1 MQNANEYQI
10 PYYFRNIGQ
19 TLNKIEKDDFK
30 ALEIGETFLNT
41 TTRHILYRV
50 EFINSLG
57 NCQAFY
63 DILKPTESLTKTNP
77 LNKVNLYI

>member
-1 MQNANEYQI
+1 MLQKWQLPNFINTLGETIATIEKNNYKSLENGETFI
-10 PYYFRNIGQ
+10 N
-19 TLNKIEKDDFK
+19 TLNK
-30 ALEIGETFLNT
+30 
-41 TTRHILYRV
+41 HILYRV

-57 NCQAFY
+57 SSQAFY

>member
-1 MQNANEYQI
+1 MLQKWQLPNFIN
-10 PYYFRNIGQ
+10 
-19 TLNKIEKDDFK
+19 TLGETISKIEKDNYK
-30 ALEIGETFLNT
+30 SLEIGETFINTLNK
-41 TTRHILYRV
+41 HILYRV

>member
-1 MQNANEYQI
+1 MLQKWQLPNFINTLGETIAKIEKNKYKSLENGETFI
-10 PYYFRNIGQ
+10 N
-19 TLNKIEKDDFK
+19 TLNK
-30 ALEIGETFLNT
+30 
-41 TTRHILYRV
+41 HILYRV

-57 NCQAFY
+57 TPQAFY

>member
-1 MQNANEYQI
+1 MLQKWQLPNFIDTLGETIAKIEKNKYKSLENGETFI
-10 PYYFRNIGQ
+10 N
-19 TLNKIEKDDFK
+19 TLNK
-30 ALEIGETFLNT
+30 
-41 TTRHILYRV
+41 HILYRV

-57 NCQAFY
+57 TPQAFY